1 MRPYSS
7 QWPHM
12 YLFVAAF
19 HVSPQNFMQGTWY
32 FIEAGKKLYSFSLH
46 CVFLNGIFLKIFFNF
61 IYVVSSYARVRS
73 ELLGVISGMLGVTL
87 CFHTG
92 HHVAAL
98 GSAALRQSWRASSSG
113 PQEKQPFSPPLRFEW
128 GIFFF
133 FFFTE
138 RPGSCWE
145 RRVRRDSY
153 KIARDR
159 QISVALHGGQ
169 GPLEWSTRLPAGG
182 RERGPHGRHVWSTE
196 NEREFKRSKRNK
208 KIMSERE
215 KRDYRRAYAEG
226 RCRFKKIHTSAGQRR
241 RDEEREKAGGEKV
254 MDGN

>member
-133 FFFTE
+133 FFYGKTRIVLGAACASRLVQNSE
-138 RPGSCWE
+138 RQTDLGGVA
-145 RRVRRDSY
+145 RRPRTIGVIHEVARRWSR
-153 KIARDR
+153 AR
-159 QISVALHGGQ
+159 
-169 GPLEWSTRLPAGG
+169 STWPTRVID
-182 RERGPHGRHVWSTE
+182 RERTR
-196 NEREFKRSKRNK
+196 
-208 KIMSERE
+208 I
-215 KRDYRRAYAEG
+215 
-226 RCRFKKIHTSAGQRR
+226 
-241 RDEEREKAGGEKV
+241 
-254 MDGN
+254 